1 MTPEMEKL
9 VFNLRNK
16 TPIGEPIT
24 NAHLAQAADLI
35 EELDKA
41 LTEAIADRDWFYKL
55 LVESAE
61 KNDEESEEW
70 ESDAEENH

>member
-35 EELDKA
+35 EQLDKA
-41 LTEAIADRDWFYKL
+41 LDEAIADRDHFYNL
-55 LVESAE
+55 LYSAADE
-61 KNDEESEEW
+61 NDKESEDW
-70 ESDAEENH
+70 DAETNH